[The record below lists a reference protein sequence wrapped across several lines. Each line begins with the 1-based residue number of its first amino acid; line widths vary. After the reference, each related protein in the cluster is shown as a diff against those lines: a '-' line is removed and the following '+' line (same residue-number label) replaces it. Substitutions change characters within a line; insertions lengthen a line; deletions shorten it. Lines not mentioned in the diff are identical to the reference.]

1 MAENKNASGGS
12 GGMTKIRGLKSKTPR
27 TCRGVAFYKKEC
39 IPISTFLSREIFNFF
54 YFSLNSFLF
63 RSIVAEFPSLF
74 SLAPPSLLP
83 GPPQFR
89 RRTHAALSQSSEL
102 HAGSLGAPRCQS
114 PGPHRSGAR
123 SYRKARRAQPQSV
136 FRPLRIPCL
145 GHHRNARQT

>member
-1 MAENKNASGGS
+1 
-12 GGMTKIRGLKSKTPR
+12 MTKIRGLKNKNAPN
-27 TCRGVAFYKKEC
+27 CRGVPFYKREC

-74 SLAPPSLLP
+74 SLARPWLRP

-89 RRTHAALSQSSEL
+89 RRTHAALSESSEL

-123 SYRKARRAQPQSV
+123 ADRKARRGEPPSG
-136 FRPLRIPCL
+136 FRLGGLRRC
-145 GHHRNARQT
+145 GHNRNERER